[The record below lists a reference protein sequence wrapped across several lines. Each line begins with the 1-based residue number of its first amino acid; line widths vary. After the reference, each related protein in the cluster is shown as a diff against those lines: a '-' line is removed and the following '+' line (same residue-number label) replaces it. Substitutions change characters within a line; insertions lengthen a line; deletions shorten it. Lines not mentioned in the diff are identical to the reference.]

1 MISSAKGLKRF
12 FRLFAYS
19 SMVVRKGASSL
30 VGMVGL
36 TLISILL

>member
-1 MISSAKGLKRF
+1 MISPAKGLKRF

-19 SMVVRKGASSL
+19 SMAVRKGGSSL

-36 TLISILL
+36 TLISVFL